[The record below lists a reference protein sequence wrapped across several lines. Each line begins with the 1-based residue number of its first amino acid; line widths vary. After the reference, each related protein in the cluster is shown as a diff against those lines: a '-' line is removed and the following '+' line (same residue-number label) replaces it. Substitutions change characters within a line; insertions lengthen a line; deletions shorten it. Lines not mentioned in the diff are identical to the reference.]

1 MGIKSILSLA
11 SVVFVV
17 SAGGAFADNQTAQ
30 NTGDRFSTVQ
40 NLNAA
45 PLTTREMDQTRGA
58 DNLWIWRN
66 GNMTMKGGHPG
77 FGAASTNWIVGCG
90 GRPSATTF
98 FAPGC

>member
-11 SVVFVV
+11 SIVFVASV
-17 SAGGAFADNQTAQ
+17 GGAFADSQT
-30 NTGDRFSTVQ
+30 TEITSDRFSTVQ
-40 NLNAA
+40 TSAA
-45 PLTTREMDQTRGA
+45 VPLSNQEMGRIRGA

-77 FGAASTNWIVGCG
+77 FGTASTNWIVGCG
-90 GRPSATTF
+90 GKPSPTLF